1 MANYPRQFGGGIK
14 ENPMSYDKITVQISD
29 GIATITLNRPEAFNA
44 LDMQL
49 AHEFH
54 SAIITCS
61 EDEAVRVVVITGN
74 GRAFCAGGDVKS
86 FCEKIDTIGT
96 HVKLLT
102 TELHGAVSRMVR
114 MPKPTITAINGV
126 AAGGG
131 MSLALAGDLVLATE
145 SARFTM
151 AYTQIGASPDGS
163 SSFFLPRLVGVKRA
177 LELTF
182 LNPVLSARQALEW
195 GLVNRVFADDQFR
208 QEVQQIARQLAQGPT
223 QAYGRAKTLFYSSTS
238 ETLETQMEHEAQSIA
253 ASGKTLDFREGI
265 FAFVEK
271 RQPTFQGR

>member
-1 MANYPRQFGGGIK
+1 
-14 ENPMSYDKITVQISD
+14 MSYEKILLDLND

-44 LDMQL
+44 LDMEL
-49 AHEFH
+49 VREFH
-54 SAIITCS
+54 QAIVACS
-61 EDEAVRVVVITGN
+61 ENDDVRVVVLTGN
-74 GRAFCAGGDVKS
+74 GRAFCAGGDVKG
-86 FCEKIDTIGT
+86 FYEKIDTFGA

-114 MPKPTITAINGV
+114 MAKPTITAVNGV

-131 MSLALAGDLVLATE
+131 MSLALSGDLILATE

-177 LELTF
+177 LELTL
-182 LNPVLSARQALEW
+182 LNPVLSAHEAKEW
-195 GLVNRVFADDQFR
+195 GIVNRVFADDQFQ
-208 QEVQQIARQLAQGPT
+208 QEVHKIAVQLAQGAT

-238 ETLETQMEHEAQSIA
+238 ETLETQMEHEAQLIA
-253 ASGKTLDFREGI
+253 ASGKTADFREGVL
-265 FAFVEK
+265 AFIEK

>member
-1 MANYPRQFGGGIK
+1 
-14 ENPMSYDKITVQISD
+14 
-29 GIATITLNRPEAFNA
+29 
-44 LDMQL
+44 
-49 AHEFH
+49 
-54 SAIITCS
+54 
-61 EDEAVRVVVITGN
+61 
-74 GRAFCAGGDVKS
+74 
-86 FCEKIDTIGT
+86 
-96 HVKLLT
+96 
-102 TELHGAVSRMVR
+102 
-114 MPKPTITAINGV
+114 MPKPTITAVNGV

-145 SARFTM
+145 AARFTM

-195 GLVNRVFADDQFR
+195 GLVTRVFADGQFR
-208 QEVQQIARQLAQGPT
+208 QEVQHIATQLAQGPT
-223 QAYGRAKTLFYSSTS
+223 QAYGRTKALFYNSSS
-238 ETLETQMEHEAQSIA
+238 ETLETQMEREARLIA
-253 ASGKTLDFREGI
+253 ASGKTADFREGI

>member
-1 MANYPRQFGGGIK
+1 
-14 ENPMSYDKITVQISD
+14 MSYEKILLDLSD

-49 AHEFH
+49 AREFH
-54 SAIITCS
+54 DAVVSCS
-61 EDEAVRVVVITGN
+61 EDEAVRAVLITGS
-74 GRAFCAGGDVKS
+74 GRAFCAGGDVKG
-86 FCEKIDTIGT
+86 FCEQIDTVGK

-102 TELHGAVSRMVR
+102 SELHGAISRLVR
-114 MPKPTITAINGV
+114 MPKPIITAVNGV

-131 MSLALAGDLVLATE
+131 MSLSLAGDLILATE

-182 LNPVLSARQALEW
+182 LNRVLSAREAMEW
-195 GLVNRVFADDQFR
+195 GIVNQVFPDDQFR
-208 QEVQQIARQLAQGPT
+208 AAVRTIAVQLAQGPT
-223 QAYGRAKTLFYSSTS
+223 QAYGRAKALLYSSTS
-238 ETLETQMEHEAQSIA
+238 ETLETQMEHEAQLIA
-253 ASGKTLDFREGI
+253 ASGRTADFREGI

-271 RQPTFQGR
+271 RKPTFQGH